1 MVNPIFVWWRTFD
14 VKLLTL
20 PSLSNDH
27 HADHV
32 QDEDDEDD
40 DEDGE
45 DVSDGVEVDEACS

>member
-1 MVNPIFVWWRTFD
+1 MVDPIFVWSGTFD

-27 HADHV
+27 HADHA

-40 DEDGE
+40 DEDAE
-45 DVSDGVEVDEACS
+45 DVSDGVEVEEAC